1 MEIFGKKLGKNN
13 IDKTEMEMVENE
25 KDEYKLI
32 AKYIRT
38 KGLMLFSY
46 NSMKDELR
54 VVKVDKKKD
63 AVIKIDMDGKLGKG
77 DLVSEECNVDSRNI
91 HFEALNVKNAIKRLK
106 NYKEGKIKELC
117 NLKEPSKE
125 GIKLW

>member
-1 MEIFGKKLGKNN
+1 MEIFGKSIGKKS
-13 IDKTEMEMVENE
+13 ISKTDIEMVEQEN
-25 KDEYKLI
+25 DEYKLI
-32 AKYIRT
+32 ARYVRT

-54 VVKVDKKKD
+54 VVKIDKKKD
-63 AVIKIDMDGKLGKG
+63 AVIKIGMDGKIGKG

-91 HFEALNVKNAIKRLK
+91 HFEALNVKNAVKRLK

>member
-1 MEIFGKKLGKNN
+1 MEIFGRNIGKKATS
-13 IDKTEMEMVENE
+13 KTDIEMVEQEN
-25 KDEYKLI
+25 DEYKLI
-32 AKYIRT
+32 ARYVRT

-46 NSMKDELR
+46 NPMKDEL
-54 VVKVDKKKD
+54 KVIKIDKKKD
-63 AVIKIDMDGKLGKG
+63 AVLKIEMDGKIGKG

-91 HFEALNVKNAIKRLK
+91 HFEALNLKNAQKRLQK
-106 NYKEGKIKELC
+106 YKDGKIKELC